1 MYRSLQRASQR
12 GDDGVGRAWI
22 SCNACGADAFVER
35 MTRGEWHIGQC
46 SVCSLVYVNPMP
58 MFSPTSYTDL
68 SRDFYYTRLQRQ
80 ITPARVDFERRQL
93 ASQLGQAHPAAPPPG
108 AAVAFLDVGCGP
120 GLAVRAAADL
130 GWEAVGLD
138 IDSDL
143 VQLGRRELGVD
154 LRCSSVVDAHLGE
167 ARFDFVRFKSV
178 LHLLPNPYDV
188 LVEVR
193 HVLRPGGVVLVIVPN
208 EHGLLN
214 QLNLVLGR
222 RRGNRRGTLI
232 LPYHSHAFTPATLT
246 RLLGRAGLR
255 PHGIET
261 TTPTDPTYASISYL
275 EHRSLRQQALGLVWE
290 MARAI
295 HRGSVLVA
303 YAGKSS

>member
-1 MYRSLQRASQR
+1 MYCSLQRASQR
-12 GDDGVGRAWI
+12 GDGGVGRAWV

-35 MTRGEWHIGQC
+35 LTRGEWHIGQC
-46 SVCSLVYVNPMP
+46 SVCSLIYVNPMP
-58 MFSPTSYTDL
+58 IFSPTSYTHL
-68 SRDFYYTRLQRQ
+68 SHDFYYTRLQRQ

-93 ASQLGQAHPAAPPPG
+93 ASQLEKASPSAPPPG

-143 VQLGRRELGVD
+143 VELGRRALGVD
-154 LRCSSVVDAHLGE
+154 LRCNSVIEARLGE
-167 ARFDFVRFKSV
+167 GRFHLVRFKSV

-193 HVLRPGGVVLVIVPN
+193 RVLRPGGVVLVIVPN
-208 EHGLLN
+208 ENGLLN
-214 QLNLVLGR
+214 QLNLLLGR
-222 RRGNRRGTLI
+222 RRTNRLGTLI
-232 LPYHSHAFTPATLT
+232 LPYHSHAFTPGTLT
-246 RLLGRAGLR
+246 RLLDRAGLR
-255 PHGIET
+255 PHGVET

-275 EHRSLRQQALGLVWE
+275 EHRSLRQQALRLVWE
-290 MARAI
+290 MARAL
-295 HRGSVLVA
+295 HRGSVLIA